1 MSHAVTCR
9 KDTPGRGD
17 SKYKGQ
23 ETDVCLE
30 VLKISKSPVWGQQS
44 EPGME

>member
-9 KDTPGRGD
+9 KDMPGRED

-23 ETDVCLE
+23 ETYLSGG
-30 VLKISKSPVWGQQS
+30 LKISKRPVWRQQS